1 MGMDAT
7 ITVLTANERR
17 KTPRPPGLPEFELG
31 SDWPDLESALQ
42 ELGGPAGLA
51 LRGSKPVLEE
61 ELDTDDFF
69 VATPALV
76 KRINAALG
84 EVADAE
90 LLEVIHRQRKGSGHP
105 LRKYEHKGLLAA
117 FDTLKAAYRLAARK
131 GAYLEILF
139 C

>member
-1 MGMDAT
+1 MDAT
-7 ITVLTANERR
+7 ITVLTASERR
-17 KTPRPPGLPEFELG
+17 KKPRPPGLPQFDLG
-31 SDWPDLESALQ
+31 RAWSDLESALQ

-61 ELDTDDFF
+61 EFDMDDFF
-69 VATPALV
+69 VATPAQV

-84 EVADAE
+84 KVADAE
-90 LLEVIHRQRKGSGHP
+90 LLEAIHRQRKEIGPP
-105 LRKYEHKGLLAA
+105 LRKYEHKGLIAA